1 MDRGTNDHTIAC
13 CAQTRAET
21 PLDTGSRIV
30 GHAGICRFG
39 SCDTAAAGTGAGD
52 VRLVHPRSSGRNN
65 ESRIGGSCKR
75 SPVEAWQR
83 ELSLPEAER
92 IAGFKL
98 WQLSVVPEEHQFNQA
113 AYLPSEQMLISVYVA
128 ADDLVVDPRPY
139 SQLVLAQQPA
149 THVASSSNMYPIGAS
164 AAIETVQIGD
174 VTGEYVEGV
183 WCGANSDP
191 KTPLQWCPSPSSR
204 ILRWQRGDWV
214 FTLSALD
221 DANSSRPSIT
231 RQQMIELATNIVPSD
246 E

>member
-1 MDRGTNDHTIAC
+1 MTTPSHAALKHAPKRRWIPAAGLLAMLEFAGLVVVTPQLRAL
-13 CAQTRAET
+13 AQEMLDLFTRVPQEEIT
-21 PLDTGSRIV
+21 SRELE
-30 GHAGICRFG
+30 
-39 SCDTAAAGTGAGD
+39 AAAN
-52 VRLVHPRSSGRNN
+52 VP
-65 ESRIGGSCKR
+65 
-75 SPVEAWQR
+75 PVEAWQR

-98 WQLSVVPEEHQFNQA
+98 WQPSVVPEEHQFNQA
-113 AYLPSEQMLISVYVA
+113 ACLPSEQMLISVYVA

-221 DANSSRPSIT
+221 DANSSRPSLT